1 MNYRDALL
9 QSGDDLL
16 ISLDVSPGSKKTL
29 FPAGYNKWR
38 NAIECRIKSPAIEG
52 KANAEII
59 KTIADYF
66 SVKKNDVIIVSGATS
81 GQKKIRISG
90 ISLEDVVTRLFG
102 DLGE

>member
-9 QSGDDLL
+9 QSGDDVQ
-16 ISLDVSPGSKKTL
+16 ISLDVSPGSKKTV
-29 FPAGYNKWR
+29 FPAGYNEWR
-38 NAIECRIKSPAIEG
+38 NAIECRIKSPATEG

-66 SVKKNDVIIVSGATS
+66 SVKKSDVVIVSGAIS
-81 GQKKIRISG
+81 GQKKIKISG
-90 ISLEDVVTRLFG
+90 VSLEDALERVLG